1 MPPESEKMN
10 SATDTPLRGIRTLL
24 QLILVTLLI
33 RMGMDFTPMGK
44 GDSGILIGLIS
55 LVAGIGLICWM
66 VISRLVSILDRLA
79 KSDESGNNPQ
89 NRA

>member
-1 MPPESEKMN
+1 MRTDN
-10 SATDTPLRGIRTLL
+10 DTPLRGIRTLL
-24 QLILVTLLI
+24 QLILVVLLLRI
-33 RMGMDFTPMGK
+33 GVDFTPIGK

-79 KSDESGNNPQ
+79 KSEQSGSNP
-89 NRA
+89 